1 MPIFNNDIT
10 FIHIPKCG
18 GTSVE
23 AFVQSLD
30 WKMSLFTD
38 TGSVFINGHTPQHCT
53 YRELEELNLVTKR
66 VFAIVRS
73 DVDRCISEYFYI
85 QRHRPDLNA
94 LFNGFDQFLN
104 VFLDKRNTLL
114 FDNHN
119 LPVREYIIN
128 KHGDIEPSIEIINF
142 FDVARIESFIGV
154 SGLSDFH
161 AMQSDRPSGFH
172 LSLPQ
177 QERIIDY
184 FNRYD
189 H

>member
-1 MPIFNNDIT
+1 MPIFNDEIT

-23 AFVQSLD
+23 ALLQSLG
-30 WKMSLFTD
+30 WKMSLFTA

-66 VFAIVRS
+66 VFTIVRP
-73 DVDRCISEYFYI
+73 DVDRCISEYFHI
-85 QRHRPDLNA
+85 QRHRPDLKG
-94 LFNGFDQFLN
+94 LFNGFDQFLDL
-104 VFLDKRNTLL
+104 FLDKRNKLL
-114 FDNHN
+114 FDHHN
-119 LPVREYIIN
+119 LPVREFILN
-128 KHGDIEPSIEIINF
+128 KQGDIEPSIEIIDFYN
-142 FDVARIESFIGV
+142 VQRIESFLGV
-154 SGLSDFH
+154 KGLTEFH
-161 AMQSDRPSGFH
+161 VMRSERPAGFQ
-172 LSLPQ
+172 LSILQ